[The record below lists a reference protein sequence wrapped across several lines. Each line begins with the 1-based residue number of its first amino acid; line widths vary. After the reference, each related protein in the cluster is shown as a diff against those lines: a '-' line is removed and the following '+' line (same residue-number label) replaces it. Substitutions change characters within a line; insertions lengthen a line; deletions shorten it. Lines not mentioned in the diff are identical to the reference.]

1 MYKFSTDS
9 IDIVRKKGDAYIQ
22 ESITTKTILPGNE
35 NDEANRKKVIGRLR
49 EDPSVFMVLDP
60 KNGHCHEQARHN
72 SGFSFT
78 VTIDEGENPT
88 ASLKVLYKDTTA
100 YEEDFPAEGR
110 TPDDFFD
117 PVWEVLSRV
126 TEILEDIEDE
136 NYEFVLDSCPF
147 FSRRESG
154 EPVELFDAGLLLM
167 DEGYQTERLSS
178 IKDINEPILF
188 VHENDVVLL
197 GHNFAD
203 EGLYL
208 EMKRFFHGVNE
219 KTVDEAIR
227 KVVESDP
234 SARAIKREDGSW
246 SFRIMLDPA
255 ADKENFIRL
264 MKADL
269 NALLS
274 FVGKIEDQDGVGK
287 EPWDITQEQR
297 HYFIY
302 ETLDTSLKLSK
313 LLV

>member
-1 MYKFSTDS
+1 MFKFSTDS

-35 NDEANRKKVIGRLR
+35 NDEVNRQKVIGRLR
-49 EDPSVFMVLDP
+49 EDPSVFMVLEP
-60 KNGHCHEQARHN
+60 KNGHCHEIASHC

-78 VTIDEGENPT
+78 VKVDEGENPT

-100 YEEDFPAEGR
+100 YEEEFPAEGR

-117 PVWEVLSRV
+117 PVWEVLSRI
-126 TEILEDIEDE
+126 TEILEDIENE

-154 EPVELFDAGLLLM
+154 EPIELFDACLLLM

-178 IKDINEPILF
+178 IKNFNAPILF

-197 GHNFAD
+197 GHNFGE

-208 EMKRFFHGVNE
+208 EMKRFFHGVKE
-219 KTVDEAIR
+219 KTVDEAAR
-227 KVVESDP
+227 KVGESEP
-234 SARAIKREDGSW
+234 AAQAIKREDGSW
-246 SFRIMLDPA
+246 SFRIRLDPA

-269 NALLS
+269 NSLQS
-274 FVGKIEDQDGVGK
+274 FVGKIEDQDGVGE

-302 ETLDTSLKLSK
+302 ETLDTTLKLSK